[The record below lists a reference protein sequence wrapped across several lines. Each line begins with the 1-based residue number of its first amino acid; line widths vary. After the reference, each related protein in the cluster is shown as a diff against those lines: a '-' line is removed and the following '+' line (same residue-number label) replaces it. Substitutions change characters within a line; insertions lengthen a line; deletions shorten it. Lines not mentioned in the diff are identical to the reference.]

1 MPAASQTGFD
11 LVLDSSAL
19 DRRALRRRDPALI
32 DALLEQPSTAVLEV
46 YGDRLPHT
54 GDGHRLHYRAPDPAD
69 RHEVVVYLGEI
80 AGREVLAVL
89 RDSDDRRPREVS
101 GGAAPDEAS
110 RERSGGELRG
120 VVGDV
125 PADGLRYL
133 GMRLHGDDV
142 PIAVTAT
149 GIGRWHA
156 VNGFCSRCGHATRVT
171 ESGWTR
177 HCDGCG
183 RDHYPRTDP
192 AVIMSVVDADDRLLL
207 GRGRNFTGNG
217 MSVLAGFVEPG
228 ESLETAVAR
237 EVMEEVGVEV
247 VDVRFLGDQP
257 WPFPASL
264 MVGFTCRATTTEL
277 TLDPEEIAA
286 ARWFTRPELAAA
298 VGSGEVRL
306 PARLSIARHL
316 IEHWYGA
323 PIDQADDGSLLRQAR

>member
-11 LVLDSSAL
+11 LVLDSSTL
-19 DRRALRRRDPALI
+19 DRRSLRRRDPDLI
-32 DALLEQPSTAVLEV
+32 TSLLTRPSTAVLDV
-46 YGDRLPHT
+46 YGDRLPNT
-54 GDGHRLHYRAPDPAD
+54 GDGDRLHFRKPREDD
-69 RHEVVVYLGEI
+69 RDELLVYLGEVG
-80 AGREVLAVL
+80 GREVLAVL
-89 RDSDDRRPREVS
+89 RDDPGPREES
-101 GGAAPDEAS
+101 G
-110 RERSGGELRG
+110 ERSGGELRG
-120 VVGDV
+120 VVDEV
-125 PADGLRYL
+125 PAQGLRYL
-133 GMRLHGDDV
+133 GMRLHADDV

-156 VNGFCSRCGHATRVT
+156 VNGFCSKCGRETQVT
-171 ESGWTR
+171 EAGWVR
-177 HCDGCG
+177 HCDNCG

-207 GRGRNFTGNG
+207 GRGRNFASNG

-237 EVMEEVGVEV
+237 EVMEEVGVSV
-247 VDVRFLGDQP
+247 TDVRFLGDQP

-286 ARWFTRPELAAA
+286 ARWFTRAELADAVAA
-298 VGSGEVRL
+298 GEVHL
-306 PARLSIARHL
+306 SPRLSIARHL

-323 PIDQADDGSLLRQAR
+323 PIDQPDDGSLLRRV